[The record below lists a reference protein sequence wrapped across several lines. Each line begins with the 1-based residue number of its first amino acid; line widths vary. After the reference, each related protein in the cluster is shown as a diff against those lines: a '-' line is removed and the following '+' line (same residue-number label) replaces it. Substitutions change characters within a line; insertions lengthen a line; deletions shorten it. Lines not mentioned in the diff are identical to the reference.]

1 MNKLR
6 TLYLCL
12 ITMAISPVS
21 ILGQEDSY
29 GLKENISYY
38 SDSHSDPYLQE
49 RCKLDLY
56 YPKDKKDF
64 ATVVWF
70 HGGGLKN
77 GNKSIAGRLKNQGIA
92 VAAVNYRLYPKA
104 KAPAYLEDTAASIA
118 WVFKNIEQYGGSTEK
133 IFVSGSSAGGYL
145 TGMVGLDK
153 RWLGAHGINADQIAG
168 LIPLAGQMFTHFT
181 IREERGIGKT
191 QVMVDDLA
199 PISHI
204 RNDAP
209 PILFV
214 TGDRTMEMIARWEEN
229 AYMYRMMLEVGH
241 PDARLLEL
249 QGYGHAPQEAFYPL
263 LLKEMNR
270 VLKLRGNK

>member
-1 MNKLR
+1 MLR
-6 TLYLCL
+6 NLYLCL
-12 ITMAISPVS
+12 IILSISTVS
-21 ILGQEDSY
+21 SLAKDDSY

-38 SDSHSDPYLQE
+38 TISHGDAYLQE

-56 YPKDKKDF
+56 YPTNKEGY

-77 GNKSIAGRLKNQGIA
+77 GNKKIADRLKNQGIA
-92 VAAVNYRLYPKA
+92 VAAVNYRLFPKA
-104 KAPAYLEDTAASIA
+104 KAPVYLEDTAASIA
-118 WVFKNIEQYGGSTEK
+118 WVFKNIESLGGDPDK

-145 TGMVGLDK
+145 TAMVGLDK
-153 RWLGAHGINADQIAG
+153 RWLAAHDIDADWIAG

-191 QVMVDDLA
+191 EVMVDDLA

-241 PDARLLEL
+241 PDTRILEL
-249 QGYGHAPQEAFYPL
+249 QGFGHAPREPFYPL

-270 VLKLRGNK
+270 VLKLREAK

>member
-1 MNKLR
+1 MNKRR

>member
-1 MNKLR
+1 MSMLR
-6 TLYLCL
+6 NLYLCL
-12 ITMAISPVS
+12 VTLSISALPS
-21 ILGQEDSY
+21 IAKESSY
-29 GLKENISYY
+29 ALKENISYY
-38 SDSHSDPYLQE
+38 SDSSSDAYLQE

-56 YPKDKKDF
+56 YPKNEKGF

-77 GNKSIAGRLKNQGIA
+77 GNKKIADRLKNQGIA
-92 VAAVNYRLYPKA
+92 VAAVNYRMYPKA
-104 KAPAYLEDTAASIA
+104 KAPAYLEDTAASVA
-118 WVFKNIEQYGGSTEK
+118 WVFKNIESLGGDPDK
-133 IFVSGSSAGGYL
+133 VFVSGSSAGGYL
-145 TGMVGLDK
+145 TAMVGLDK
-153 RWLGAHGINADQIAG
+153 RWLAAHDIDADQIAG

-181 IREERGIGKT
+181 VREERGIGKH
-191 QVMVDDLA
+191 QVLVDDLA

-204 RNDAP
+204 RSDAP

-249 QGYGHAPQEAFYPL
+249 QGFGHAPGEPFYPL

-270 VLKLRGNK
+270 VLKLRES

>member
-1 MNKLR
+1 
-6 TLYLCL
+6 
-12 ITMAISPVS
+12 MAISPVS

-118 WVFKNIEQYGGSTEK
+118 WVFKNIEKYGGSTEK